1 MIPMIATRAKKTAIQ
16 VPMSLERPIGSIELP
31 LELLLQELQF
41 VDGMMSDFNLD
52 RPKTTKL
59 STIKQNPTI

>member
-1 MIPMIATRAKKTAIQ
+1 
-16 VPMSLERPIGSIELP
+16 
-31 LELLLQELQF
+31 LQELQF